1 MATFN
6 QTTGIFDAPVL
17 LFGCGNSLFGDD
29 GFGPAVIEALL
40 SQYQLPDHVRAEDVG
55 TSIRDILFDLLLS
68 PQKPK
73 KLLIVDAAD
82 QGGRSPGELYELP
95 LDQIAV
101 NKVNDFSVH
110 HFPSL
115 NLLQE
120 LSVGGGV
127 EVKMLAVQIK
137 HIPTEVE
144 PGLSPEVQEAIGGAC
159 RWALAQI
166 GAE

>member
-1 MATFN
+1 LATFN
-6 QTTGIFDAPVL
+6 QTTGIYDTPVL
-17 LFGCGNSLFGDD
+17 LFGCGNALFGDD
-29 GFGPAVIEALL
+29 GFGPAFIEALL
-40 SQYQLPDHVRAEDVG
+40 SRYQLPDYVRAEDVG

-68 PQKPK
+68 PRKPK

-82 QGGRSPGELYELP
+82 QEGRSPGEIYELP
-95 LDQIAV
+95 LGQIAV

-120 LSVGGGV
+120 LSEGAGV
-127 EVKMLAVQIK
+127 EVRMLAVQIK

-144 PGLSPEVQEAIGGAC
+144 PGLSREVQEAIPKAC
-159 RWALAQI
+159 QWALAQI
-166 GAE
+166 GA

>member
-1 MATFN
+1 MAAIN
-6 QTTGIFDAPVL
+6 QPTSMFETPVL

-40 SQYQLPDHVRAEDVG
+40 SRYQLPDYVRAEDVG

-68 PQKPK
+68 PNKPR
-73 KLLIVDAAD
+73 KLIILDAAD
-82 QGGRSPGELYELP
+82 QEGRRPGEIYELP
-95 LDQIAV
+95 LDQIAM

-120 LSVGGGV
+120 LSEGAGV
-127 EVKMLAVQIK
+127 EVRMLAVQIK
-137 HIPTEVE
+137 NIPTEVE

-159 RWALAQI
+159 QWAMAQI